1 MSEVASVTNMQIDKF
16 SQQYKARRKE
26 QMIRFFGV
34 TALTLI
40 SARLAFRGPPPF
52 SYKGEVVNAL
62 AYGTALST
70 GGFAMLGFGLCWIWD
85 VSTLHELGAKLKQLM
100 GDESKPVSSATNM
113 ELDEDTKKVA
123 EALEAM
129 FSSNNDGK

>member
-1 MSEVASVTNMQIDKF
+1 MNFAIFTNYIETDVPSMFQLNHK
-16 SQQYKARRKE
+16 
-26 QMIRFFGV
+26 
-34 TALTLI
+34 
-40 SARLAFRGPPPF
+40 PPPF

>member
-1 MSEVASVTNMQIDKF
+1 M
-16 SQQYKARRKE
+16 
-26 QMIRFFGV
+26 RFFGV

-40 SARLAFRGPPPF
+40 SARLAFKGVASRKYIPTMFQLNHKPPPF

-85 VSTLHELGAKLKQLM
+85 VSTLKELGNKLRELM
-100 GDESKPVSSATNM
+100 GDSSDKDKLVSTNM
-113 ELDEDTKKVA
+113 DLDEDTQKVA
-123 EALEAM
+123 DALEAM
-129 FSSNNDGK
+129 LSIKK